1 MWEWGEEGREEGER
15 KEREGEGKGKERVG
29 EGNGKE
35 REGERRREGER
46 EGVCVYVKTE
56 SRDKTKSGRRDT
68 QQRHGTH
75 KQTQI
80 AGPLQAGESI
90 PPASTASIY
99 RRHQNNDGRIKT

>member
-1 MWEWGEEGREEGER
+1 MGRGGKRGGREKGESGRR
-15 KEREGEGKGKERVG
+15 K
-29 EGNGKE
+29 
-35 REGERRREGER
+35 REGERRREGDR

-68 QQRHGTH
+68 QQRHGAH

>member
-29 EGNGKE
+29 EGKGK
-35 REGERRREGER
+35 ERRREGER

-68 QQRHGTH
+68 QQRHGAH